1 MRTNDPK
8 IIWVV
13 ALVLLLLAGYR
24 YFDQDKPPVTAQ
36 QAQQQLS
43 PDTAAST
50 PKAAK
55 GKLAPE
61 ITLNNFN
68 GQSVKLSD
76 YRGKVVILNFWASWC
91 PPCKSEMPELDK
103 AAQEFASGVDAVLLT
118 VNLTDGSRETVDKAR
133 KYIADNKYSMTVL
146 LDTQGRAANA
156 YSITGIP
163 TTYIIDK
170 QGVIINSIVG
180 ETTKNALKDYVDKL
194 K

>member
-1 MRTNDPK
+1 MRKNDNK
-8 IIWVV
+8 IIWVLL
-13 ALVLLLLAGYR
+13 LVLVLFAGYS
-24 YFDQDKPPVTAQ
+24 YYNHNKLSGTDQEAQ
-36 QAQQQLS
+36 QKAS
-43 PDTAAST
+43 PDTASSS

-61 ITLNNFN
+61 ITLNDLN
-68 GQSVKLSD
+68 GQTVKLSD

-103 AAQEFASGVDAVLLT
+103 ASREFAIGTDAVLLT

-133 KYIADNKYSMTVL
+133 KYITDNKYSMSVL

-156 YSITGIP
+156 YSITSIP
-163 TTYIIDK
+163 TTYVIDK
-170 QGVIINSIVG
+170 QGIIINSIVG
-180 ETTKNALKDYVDKL
+180 PTTKNALNDYVNQL